1 MNIHHIPTISQCIEV
16 GTIARPHG
24 KEGEVLVNIKN
35 VNINDFKDVPYLFFC
50 LQERL
55 VPFFVQTVTFKNNS
69 VFIQFEDIKTM
80 EKAELYTGTKLYLEA
95 ENCSLEEDSEQL
107 NLEGFTVI
115 DATTKNVIG
124 IIQEVITYSMN
135 IVLDVKKTD
144 GNSVLLPLADDLIKE
159 CDETEKKLILNIP
172 DGILE

>member
-1 MNIHHIPTISQCIEV
+1 M
-16 GTIARPHG
+16 
-24 KEGEVLVNIKN
+24 
-35 VNINDFKDVPYLFFC
+35 
-50 LQERL
+50 
-55 VPFFVQTVTFKNNS
+55 
-69 VFIQFEDIKTM
+69 
-80 EKAELYTGTKLYLEA
+80 YTGTKLYLEA

-159 CDETEKKLILNIP
+159 CDETGKKLVLTIP